1 MGKIQCEFCG
11 GIVDCNNGAEAVC
24 PYCGR
29 TAIPRRISSF
39 KGFAKADILRFQQQ
53 STAMAES
60 KGSAA
65 NELSLA
71 LCHLQLGNYQLAR
84 KCLGSLIETAPDACE
99 PYYYFA
105 ITLLNGIDMEEI
117 TLPVARQVASNL
129 KTAINLNPDF
139 PFPKLL
145 YALLCIDYFEA
156 NELLPPDDGW
166 IILNEIDAS
175 CLDAQELDFLKQSVQ
190 STHLEDI

>member
-11 GIVDCNNGAEAVC
+11 GMVECGDGVEGVF

-29 TAIPRRISSF
+29 TAILRRISSF
-39 KGFAKADILRFQQQ
+39 KDFAKAEILRLQHQA
-53 STAMAES
+53 TATVES
-60 KGSAA
+60 KGSTA
-65 NELSLA
+65 NELPLA

-84 KCLGSLIETAPDACE
+84 KCLGSLIKSAPDACE

-105 ITLLNGIDMEEI
+105 ITLLNGTDMEEI
-117 TLPVARQVASNL
+117 SLPVARQAAANL
-129 KTAINLNPDF
+129 KTVIALNPDF
-139 PFPKLL
+139 PFPRLL

-166 IILNEIDAS
+166 SILWE
-175 CLDAQELDFLKQSVQ
+175 LDVSGLDRQELDFLRHSVQ
-190 STHLEDI
+190 SKHLI